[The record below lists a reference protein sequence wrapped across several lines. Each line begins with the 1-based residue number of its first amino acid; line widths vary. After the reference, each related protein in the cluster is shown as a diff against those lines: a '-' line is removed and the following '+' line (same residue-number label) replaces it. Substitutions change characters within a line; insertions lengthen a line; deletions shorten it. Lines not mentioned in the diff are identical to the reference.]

1 MNLHQVMERFQARMP
16 EIIDFGQI
24 GIAAGILAVAFLLA
38 YLIGHAAA
46 PRIGRLFEG
55 PEEEV
60 RIQRLVGLSD
70 LIIRNLITG
79 LVAAIALFT
88 YPWQL
93 YSELMLGLA
102 LAWLFAHM
110 VHRILRALGIG
121 FWTSLAASLILFS
134 MFLSRSI
141 GGIAPVSQLLD
152 HVDFFI
158 GQRRFSLQMLVNFVF
173 IGIILVALV
182 RAANRLVR
190 FLLNRNSEF
199 DAAQRVLG
207 EKLAMVGI
215 SVAAF
220 FVAIDMLGIDL
231 TAFAIFSGAFG
242 LAIGFGLQKTFGN
255 LIAGIIL
262 LMDRSIKP
270 GDVIA
275 VGDSFGWVNKI
286 GIRAVSIV
294 TRDGKEHLIPNE
306 SLMTEAV
313 ENWSYSSKN
322 VRVRI
327 PVGVSYSA
335 DMDKVE
341 ALLRQAAVE
350 SGRVLKRPAP
360 NVWMKEFGDNS
371 VNFEILAWIADPEEG
386 VGNVRS
392 DVLKRVWRLFLENN
406 IEIPFPQRDLNL
418 RNISPELLEKLGG
431 QGEMIRP

>member
-24 GIAAGILAVAFLLA
+24 GIAAGILVVAFLLA

-55 PEEEV
+55 PEEEL

-93 YSELMLGLA
+93 YPELMLGFA
-102 LAWLFAHM
+102 LAWLFSHM
-110 VHRILRALGIG
+110 AHRILRALGIG
-121 FWTSLAASLILFS
+121 FWTALAASLILFS

-152 HVDFFI
+152 HVDFYI
-158 GQRRFSLQMLVNFVF
+158 GQRRFSLQMLANFVF

-220 FVAIDMLGIDL
+220 FIAIDMLGIDL

-341 ALLRQAAVE
+341 ALLRQAAAE

-392 DVLKRVWRLFLENN
+392 DVLKRVWRLFLENE

-418 RNISPELLEKLGG
+418 RNISPELLEKLSGKG
-431 QGEMIRP
+431 Q